1 MRKARHLIK
10 SPVQPFT
17 QETRLSQF
25 QYLIFTVLWLL
36 LPHSLSYFLGQ
47 PGSRAMDCTYHESSY
62 GRKVRCYAV
71 IQPRRYSSTRLDIVL
86 ILPAFAVFAI
96 TAGDPQG
103 YLRGSTRMRRCMT
116 STVGLLASATS
127 EPESRFCHET
137 DDHRT
142 RTI

>member
-10 SPVQPFT
+10 NAVQPFT

-47 PGSRAMDCTYHESSY
+47 PGSGAMDCTYHEPSY
-62 GRKVRCYAV
+62 ERKVRCYAV
-71 IQPRRYSSTRLDIVL
+71 IQPCRYSSTRLDFVL

-96 TAGDPQG
+96 TAGDP
-103 YLRGSTRMRRCMT
+103 
-116 STVGLLASATS
+116 
-127 EPESRFCHET
+127 
-137 DDHRT
+137 
-142 RTI
+142 